1 MTTSIQGRIL
11 HHGTT
16 RQRAEAILRDG
27 PNPNFKEPGGFELAH
42 GFSTAPPE
50 GPFPVG
56 SPEDYAR
63 KKAVN
68 FPAEG
73 GPAIVEIEV
82 PEEIV
87 QQASDTGGEIRFS
100 LRNGLEEL
108 LTAWPTIPKRILQ
121 P

>member
-1 MTTSIQGRIL
+1 MSASSKGRVL

-27 PNPNFKEPGGFELAH
+27 PNPKYQEPGGLDPAR
-42 GFSTAPPE
+42 GFSTALPG

-56 SPEDYAR
+56 SPAEYAQG
-63 KKAVN
+63 KAAN

-73 GPAIVEIEV
+73 GPAILEIEV

-87 QQASDTGGEIRFS
+87 QWATDAGGEIRFEPGH
-100 LRNGLEEL
+100 GLEEL
-108 LTAWPTIPKRILQ
+108 LKAWPTIPKRIL
-121 P
+121 

>member
-1 MTTSIQGRIL
+1 MTTSSQGRVL

-27 PNPNFKEPGGFELAH
+27 PNPDFKEPGGLERAW

-56 SPEDYAR
+56 SPEYYAR
-63 KKAVN
+63 NKAVN

-73 GPAIVEIEV
+73 GPAILEIEV
-82 PEEIV
+82 PEEII
-87 QQASDTGGEIRFS
+87 QRATDTGGEIRFEPGY
-100 LRNGLEEL
+100 GLEEL
-108 LTAWPTIPKRILQ
+108 LKAWPTVPKRIL
-121 P
+121 